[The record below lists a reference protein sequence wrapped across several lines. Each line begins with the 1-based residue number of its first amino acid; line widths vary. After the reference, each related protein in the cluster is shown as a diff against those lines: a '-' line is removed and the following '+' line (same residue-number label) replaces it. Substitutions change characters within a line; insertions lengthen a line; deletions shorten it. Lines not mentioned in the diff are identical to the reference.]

1 MVLPWMPAAV
11 RDLLMSDAT
20 FTTLIPADR
29 VVFKAPPTVTE
40 PFVVIQVPNAAP
52 STGDGVGW
60 KPMVQVDAFTPA
72 GDNGAAETV
81 WNLTAAAARI
91 LGRARNISYSGVT
104 YSGRH
109 FDGPRPDVDTSRGT
123 SSPLARATVR
133 AELVLHAR

>member
-1 MVLPWMPAAV
+1 MVLPWMPAAI
-11 RDLLMSDAT
+11 RALLLSDSS
-20 FTTLIPADR
+20 FTVLIHPSR
-29 VVFKAPPTVTE
+29 LVFKAPPTVTT

-60 KPMVQVDAFTPA
+60 KPMVQVDAYTPA
-72 GDNGAAETV
+72 SEADAAETV
-81 WNLTAAAARI
+81 WNLAATAARV
-91 LGRARNISYSGVT
+91 LGRARNISYSGIT